1 VKDIT
6 DDRSLISG
14 LASSL
19 RCMAISKPLWKSL
32 ANCGLTSNAAAAAR
46 FALKLDS
53 AMASEKVL
61 QG

>member
-1 VKDIT
+1 
-6 DDRSLISG
+6 
-14 LASSL
+14 
-19 RCMAISKPLWKSL
+19 MAICKPLWKSL

-61 QG
+61 QGVALSSERRLVTNSNNNENR